1 MKNIT
6 VFIVDDHKLIV
17 EMYISLFREN
27 KTINVIGDS
36 GTLDEAIEMIEIKRP
51 DIVLLDI
58 NLAKGSGFDAVPLIK
73 KFSPETRII
82 AVSMHNSAAYAKKM
96 LQLGAKA
103 YVTKNSSKLEIFTA
117 IEHVMNDKVYVCTEI
132 KEALN
137 DNSFCNE
144 TQASLTT
151 REFEMINLIKEGLT
165 SKEIAI
171 NTNLSPKTVETHRY
185 NILKKLKIKNTAS
198 LINFFNNTD
207 PIFTDKRKEQLM
219 YT

>member
-103 YVTKNSSKLEIFTA
+103 YVTKNSSKLEIFSA
-117 IEHVMNDKVYVCTEI
+117 IEHVMNDQVYVCTEI
-132 KEALN
+132 KEALD
-137 DNSFCNE
+137 DNFIFNK
-144 TQASLTT
+144 TQACLTT

-207 PIFTDKRKEQLM
+207 PIFTDKSKEQLM